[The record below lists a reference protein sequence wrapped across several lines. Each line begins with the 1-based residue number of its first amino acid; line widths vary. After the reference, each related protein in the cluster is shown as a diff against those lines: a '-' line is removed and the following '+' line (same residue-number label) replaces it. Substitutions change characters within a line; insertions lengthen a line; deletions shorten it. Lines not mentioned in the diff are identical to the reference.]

1 MKALHLCNKINRERC
16 DNVAFGEK
24 LKQLRLERKLGL
36 NQFAMLS
43 GVSASQISRIENGK
57 MATPKVNTIKK
68 LAKGLKFNELELMK
82 MAGYVTDT
90 ELPTNALP
98 VDVNNLIDI
107 PVIGTIKAG
116 PNGLAMQDHLGMEF
130 VNKDDIDMS
139 YDYFWLVVSG
149 DSMTGDGIYD
159 KDYAMIKRTTE
170 FNNGDICAV
179 IVDGEEG
186 TLKHVTKSKDSIV
199 LTASNPSYPPRIFAG
214 NDMNEILIAG
224 RLVQTKRK
232 Y

>member
-1 MKALHLCNKINRERC
+1 M
-16 DNVAFGEK
+16 AFGEQ
-24 LKQLRLERKLGL
+24 LKQIRQERRLGL
-36 NQFAMLS
+36 NQLAMLS

-68 LAKGLKFNELELMK
+68 LAKGLKYNELELMK
-82 MAGYVTDT
+82 MAGYVSDN
-90 ELPTNALP
+90 ELPHNAIP
-98 VDVNNLIDI
+98 VDIKNLVDI

-116 PNGLAMQDHLGMEF
+116 PNGLAMQDFMGTEL
-130 VNKDDIDMS
+130 VNRDEIDET
-139 YDYFWLVVSG
+139 YEYFWLVVSG

-159 KDYAMIKRTTE
+159 KDFAMIKRTPE

-186 TLKHVTKSKDSIV
+186 TLKHVTKSNDSIV
-199 LTASNPSYPPRIFAG
+199 LTASNPIYPPRIFTG

>member
-1 MKALHLCNKINRERC
+1 MDNQKA
-16 DNVAFGEK
+16 
-24 LKQLRLERKLGL
+24 
-36 NQFAMLS
+36 
-43 GVSASQISRIENGK
+43 IEF
-57 MATPKVNTIKK
+57 
-68 LAKGLKFNELELMK
+68 GLKIKNLREQKHFSLRQVAQQSKLSDSPEISPSYWSLIERGKRNIPKPETIRRMARGLRIDPDELLE
-82 MAGYVTDT
+82 MAGYVANKK
-90 ELPTNALP
+90 LPSNIIPIDA
-98 VDVNNLIDI
+98 NNLIDI

-116 PNGLAMQDHLGMEF
+116 PNGLALQDYLGTEF
-130 VNKDDIDMS
+130 VNKDEIDQS

-159 KDYAMIKRTTE
+159 KDYAMIKRTPD

-214 NDMNEILIAG
+214 NEMNEILIAG

>member
-1 MKALHLCNKINRERC
+1 MDNQKAIEFGLKIKNIREQKR
-16 DNVAFGEK
+16 FS
-24 LKQLRLERKLGL
+24 LRQVSQQSKSEDFPEISPSYWSLIER
-36 NQFAMLS
+36 
-43 GVSASQISRIENGK
+43 GK
-57 MATPKVNTIKK
+57 RNIPKPDTIKRM
-68 LAKGLKFNELELMK
+68 ARGLRMNPDELLEL
-82 MAGYVTDT
+82 AGYVVNKT
-90 ELPTNALP
+90 LPSNIIP
-98 VDVNNLIDI
+98 VDVNSLIDI

-214 NDMNEILIAG
+214 SDMNEILIAG

>member
-1 MKALHLCNKINRERC
+1 MDNQKAIEFGLKIKNIREQKR
-16 DNVAFGEK
+16 FS
-24 LKQLRLERKLGL
+24 LRQVSQQSKSEDFPEISPSYWSLIER
-36 NQFAMLS
+36 
-43 GVSASQISRIENGK
+43 GK
-57 MATPKVNTIKK
+57 RNIPKPDTIKRM
-68 LAKGLKFNELELMK
+68 ARGLRMNPDELLEL
-82 MAGYVTDT
+82 AGYVVNKT
-90 ELPTNALP
+90 LPSNIIP
-98 VDVNNLIDI
+98 VDVNSLIDI

-186 TLKHVTKSKDSIV
+186 TLKHVTKSNNSIV
-199 LTASNPSYPPRIFAG
+199 LTASNPIYPPRIFTG